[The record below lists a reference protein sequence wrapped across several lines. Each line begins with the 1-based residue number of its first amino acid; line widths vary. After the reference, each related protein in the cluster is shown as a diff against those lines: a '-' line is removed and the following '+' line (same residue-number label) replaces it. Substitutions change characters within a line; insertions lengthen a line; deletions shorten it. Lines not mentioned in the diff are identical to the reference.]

1 MRNLSSISK
10 ELEKLK
16 SYLSDNPN
24 IIAFYL
30 FGSYGTE
37 YQNQNSDIDF
47 AVLYNKNVSLEEEL
61 TLEVKISE
69 IFKRDDIDVINLNKA
84 PLNLQHHVIYTGELL
99 YCSNYVKLSDF
110 KEKVFKYYGDYGIT
124 LKFFYDDY
132 LEGLIKK

>member
-1 MRNLSSISK
+1 MRDLSSISK

-16 SYLSDNPN
+16 SYLSDNPS

-47 AVLYNKNVSLEEEL
+47 AVLYNKNVLLEEEL

-69 IFKRDDIDVINLNKA
+69 IFKKR
-84 PLNLQHHVIYTGELL
+84 
-99 YCSNYVKLSDF
+99 
-110 KEKVFKYYGDYGIT
+110 
-124 LKFFYDDY
+124 
-132 LEGLIKK
+132 